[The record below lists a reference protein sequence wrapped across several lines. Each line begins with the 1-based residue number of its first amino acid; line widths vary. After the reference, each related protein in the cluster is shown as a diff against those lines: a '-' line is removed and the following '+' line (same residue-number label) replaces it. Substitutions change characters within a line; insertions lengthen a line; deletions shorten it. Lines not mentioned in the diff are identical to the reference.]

1 MNIPINK
8 DFEHDYKQS
17 FWKGFSLSEIK
28 FMSAGIAVAVSVSGF
43 AWLIVGLPVTASIY
57 IGVPIAFP
65 IILMGF
71 YKTRN
76 GLTPLEY
83 LKALRYR
90 KATAILPYQAGEYS
104 EVIVALPANRKQEKK
119 RKKKMKKDYRSFLK
133 SSKKQERMKNRRM
146 RKEGRKNHGI

>member
-8 DFEHDYKQS
+8 DFEHEYKQS
-17 FWKGFSLSEIK
+17 FWKGFSLNEMK

-43 AWLIVGLPVTASIY
+43 AWLLVGVPVTASIY

-76 GLTPLEY
+76 GLTLLEY
-83 LKALRYR
+83 LKAQRYR

-104 EVIVALPANRKQEKK
+104 EVMMTEQKKEKQEKK
-119 RKKKMKKDYRSFLK
+119 RMRKMKKNYRKFLK
-133 SSKKQERMKNRRM
+133 FCKKTKKRKSKHLGKGGNKD
-146 RKEGRKNHGI
+146 GI